1 MAKYYDEPRRDT
13 STSTLTDETPK
24 YQKAAQRK
32 KVAKGCPALDGDAH
46 IYGADKIITKDREN
60 DTVRSRLSNIRC
72 AFCGH
77 TRRRYP
83 NAGEFEV
90 VHTTVYDIRKR
101 VPGSFDKFYGK
112 IYEYDYDAN
121 ELGRRI

>member
-46 IYGADKIITKDREN
+46 IYGATKIITKDREN
-60 DTVRSRLSNIRC
+60 DTVKI
-72 AFCGH
+72 
-77 TRRRYP
+77 
-83 NAGEFEV
+83 E
-90 VHTTVYDIRKR
+90 DIRNIAAVLVTFWTFIVVGFVALYFNTNLLDWMK
-101 VPGSFDKFYGK
+101 
-112 IYEYDYDAN
+112 
-121 ELGRRI
+121 

>member
-46 IYGADKIITKDREN
+46 IYGAHKVIRRDLVFNKTYIQLSKI
-60 DTVRSRLSNIRC
+60 SC

-77 TRRRYP
+77 TRKVSKTL
-83 NAGEFEV
+83 NKHQLEV
-90 VHTTVYDIRKR
+90 VHTTIYTIKEHL
-101 VPGSFDKFYGK
+101 SFGKFYGR
-112 IYEYDYDAN
+112 IDEYDYDAD
-121 ELGRRI
+121 EKGRKL